1 MELTLGIDLAC
12 RAAHQASLVRAD
24 GTYVWTGRKFF
35 TRPGDLERLWDALGL
50 AEGDSVTVVM
60 EPTRNAWVPVAS
72 WLRRRGAKI
81 VMVPTTQSA
90 DLRAYY
96 SKHTKN
102 DHLNSKL
109 LARLPLL
116 HPEGLR
122 AHTGDGPGDPLRRV
136 VKVRSSIV
144 KRRTAVFQHLD
155 AQLELLGPA
164 WYEALGSNYGKAALA
179 VLARYADPHALLRL
193 GQARLTRFLIRHSR
207 GAWRDDH
214 ARALLTAA
222 KQSLQL
228 WGTDPETGLDGLDFA
243 ELAADIAAEAEQA
256 QVLTEQIEDL
266 DERCANLY
274 AEADP
279 TGLIASAPGVGPVTS
294 AIIAGRIGD
303 PHRFTSLAAIRAY
316 SGLVPKVAQS
326 GLSEH
331 HHGLTKAG
339 DPLLREALFTAADA
353 ARKTDPQLAAKYAR
367 LMATERHHDS
377 AICHIATTLLT
388 RIATCWRTG
397 QHYALRDTD
406 GRAITAEEGRH
417 IVREHHKIDPKTRD
431 KAAHTRMSQRRKART
446 GRESQESPSAPTS
459 RPATTSIEATH
470 VP

>member
-1 MELTLGIDLAC
+1 MGLTLGIDLAC
-12 RAAHQASLVRAD
+12 RAAHQASLARAD
-24 GTYVWTGRKFF
+24 GTFVWTGRKFF
-35 TRPGDLERLWDALGL
+35 TRPDDLERLWDDLGL
-50 AEGDSVTVVM
+50 AEGDTVTVVM

-72 WLRRRGAKI
+72 WLRRRGAK
-81 VMVPTTQSA
+81 VSMVPTTQSA

-102 DHLNSKL
+102 DHLDSKL

-122 AHTGDGPGDPLRRV
+122 EHTGDGPAEPLRRI
-136 VKVRSSIV
+136 VKIRSSIV
-144 KRRTAVFQHLD
+144 KRRTAVFQRLD

-164 WYEALGSNYGKAALA
+164 WYDALGSNYGKAALA
-179 VLARYADPHALLRL
+179 VLARYADPTSLIRL

-222 KQSLQL
+222 KQSLEL
-228 WGTDPETGLDGLDFA
+228 WGTDPDAGIDFA
-243 ELAADIAAEAEQA
+243 ELAADIAVEAEQA
-256 QVLTEQIEDL
+256 QVLTEQIDDL
-266 DERCANLY
+266 DERIANLY

-279 TGLIASAPGVGPVTS
+279 TAVIASAPGVGPVTS

-326 GLSEH
+326 GQSH
-331 HHGLTKAG
+331 HQHGLTKAG
-339 DPLLREALFTAADA
+339 DPLLREALFAAADA
-353 ARKTDPQLAAKYAR
+353 ARRIDPQLASKYKR
-367 LMATERHHDS
+367 LMSAERHHDS
-377 AICHIATTLLT
+377 AVCHIATTLLT

-397 QHYALRDTD
+397 EHYVLRDTD
-406 GRAITAEEGRH
+406 GRVITPEQGRR
-417 IVREHHKIDPKTRD
+417 IVRDHHQVDRQTRTR
-431 KAAHTRMSQRRKART
+431 AANTRQSQRRKGRT
-446 GRESQESPSAPTS
+446 GRESQESPSAPTA
-459 RPATTSIEATH
+459 RPANTSIRATH
-470 VP
+470 MA